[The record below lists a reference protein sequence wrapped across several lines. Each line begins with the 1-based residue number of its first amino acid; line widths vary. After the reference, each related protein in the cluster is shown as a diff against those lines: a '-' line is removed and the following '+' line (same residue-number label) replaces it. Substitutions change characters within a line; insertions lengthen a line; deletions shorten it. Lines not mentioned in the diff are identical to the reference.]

1 MIVRLHPAA
10 EQDISEAATF
20 YGNAGSA
27 KLAARFVAEFKR
39 LAGILL
45 KHPHIGVPRA
55 NGKRGLTMRRFPY
68 TVSIVSRVNASQFC
82 SSSMTANIQAMA
94 ANVPEARCLC
104 HA

>member
-45 KHPHIGVPRA
+45 EHPHIGVPRTK
-55 NGKRGLTMRRFPY
+55 GKRGLTMRRFPY
-68 TVSIVSRVNASQFC
+68 TVIYRVEGECITILLVKHDSKHPSNGSQR
-82 SSSMTANIQAMA
+82 S
-94 ANVPEARCLC
+94 
-104 HA
+104 